1 MGQLFSSTNLFL
13 EVCIIAMLALAI
25 VVFRHAKERISD
37 KLFSLFI
44 LAGILWV
51 FTNLMA
57 NFALFKNESVLLF
70 WTKVS
75 LVGPALMPLLLIT
88 FSNAFVEGKITL
100 KKGYIWILGIIT
112 FFIIILIPTK
122 LNVEAVKIIDPYA
135 MKSTFSPGP
144 LYTIF
149 SLYFLFGIFASAYL
163 LIKKYLRASRI
174 EKLQIKYILIGLAS
188 SILFGVLVN
197 AILPMLGYSRLINI
211 GPASSIFFISFTAY
225 AIVETH
231 LFDIRVIATEVLVVL
246 IGLALLIDTLL
257 STTLLEGGLKGI
269 LFVLMS
275 YGSYKLV
282 QSVKEEIRR
291 RQEIQKLTTQL
302 KKDKEELQS
311 LDRLKDEFLQM
322 ATHELNMP
330 IASIQ
335 SGVSILEEMGE
346 KDSTKRKIVDSI
358 NFNTQ
363 RLAALARDLLNV
375 SRIESG
381 RLSTNF
387 SEVQLEDLIK
397 QVVNDLEEKAK
408 NKGNQLRYVKVQKP
422 LHKIYSDEGKIVQI
436 LNNLIGNA
444 IKFTENGKITV
455 SAQREDDKI
464 ITTVSDTGVG
474 IPKEALPKLF
484 TKFYQVDRFNKDKP
498 LEQQGTGL
506 GLYITKKLVELLG
519 GKIWVQSQEDKG
531 SQFSF
536 SLPIKNKRYNENEQ
550 KN

>member
-1 MGQLFSSTNLFL
+1 MVILNLSLAFLVLANNYKRLTNIFFASF
-13 EVCIIAMLALAI
+13 VCS
-25 VVFRHAKERISD
+25 VVLWMISNY
-37 KLFSLFI
+37 F
-44 LAGILWV
+44 
-51 FTNLMA
+51 A
-57 NFALFKNESVLLF
+57 NFYS
-70 WTKVS
+70 
-75 LVGPALMPLLLIT
+75 
-88 FSNAFVEGKITL
+88 
-100 KKGYIWILGIIT
+100 
-112 FFIIILIPTK
+112 
-122 LNVEAVKIIDPYA
+122 PYA
-135 MKSTFSPGP
+135 MFWTRMTFLGAILLGAFLLYFSFYFPEIQKPVKIWQHLLIVTLSAIFIFLFLFTKLVISGVTIIETGTGVKQGP
-144 LYTIF
+144 LYYIWPV
-149 SLYFLFGIFASAYL
+149 YFLSMIICTLYNL
-163 LIKKYLRASRI
+163 LYKYRFFTG
-174 EKLQIKYILIGLAS
+174 KQKTQIKIVFVGLALS
-188 SILFGVLVN
+188 LMM
-197 AILPMLGYSRLINI
+197 AITTNLIFPFVFKNDTLSNI
-211 GPASSIFFISFTAY
+211 GPYSTLIFIIFTAY

-257 STTLLEGGLKGI
+257 SKTLLEGGLKGI
-269 LFVLMS
+269 LFVLVS

-291 RQEIQKLTTQL
+291 RQEIQKLTIQL

-346 KDSTKRKIVDSI
+346 KDSTKRKIIDSI

-387 SEVQLEDLIK
+387 SEVHLEDLIK

-408 NKGNQLRYVKVQKP
+408 SKGNQLNYVKANKSLP
-422 LHKIYSDEGKIVQI
+422 KIYSDEGKIVQI

-444 IKFTENGKITV
+444 IKFTEKGKITV
-455 SAQREDDKI
+455 SVQQEDGKI
-464 ITTVSDTGVG
+464 ITTISDTGVG

-484 TKFYQVDRFNKDKP
+484 TKFYQVNRFNKDKP